1 MKSCKR
7 TTGSKLAVSF
17 LFAAALSFQVSA
29 FNGTAQAQ
37 GVDADV
43 EYHNVT
49 AKMIVPPVAYEGDGT
64 GTDTQGHP
72 KRRCPLRSKQ

>member
-29 FNGTAQAQ
+29 FNGVAQAQ
-37 GVDADV
+37 GVDTDV
-43 EYHNVT
+43 EYQNVT
-49 AKMIVPPVAYEGDGT
+49 AAKMIVTPVAYEGDGT
-64 GTDTQGHP
+64 GADTQGHLD
-72 KRRCPLRSKQ
+72 RRCPLRKQ